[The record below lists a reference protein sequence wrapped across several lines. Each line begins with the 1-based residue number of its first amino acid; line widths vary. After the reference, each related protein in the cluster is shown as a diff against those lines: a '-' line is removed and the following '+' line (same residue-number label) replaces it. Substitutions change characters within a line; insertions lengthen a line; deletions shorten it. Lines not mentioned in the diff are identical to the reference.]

1 MHVSVLLNESIEN
14 LNIKEDGI
22 YVDCTLGFAGHSKEI
37 LKRIKKGKLFAFDQD
52 GEAINYSKK
61 ILDQISGNYEIIK
74 SNFAFIKSELNK
86 RGIEKVDGVLFD
98 LGVSSVQ
105 LDEAER
111 GFSFHKD
118 AKLDMRMD
126 TDQSF
131 SAYDVVND
139 YSKEELETIFFKY
152 GEEKY
157 SRSIASAIVRA
168 RENRKIETTLELTEI
183 IRESVPEK
191 YRRTHHPARKAFQ
204 AIRIEVNKE
213 LDVFTKALNDAIDML
228 NPGGRI
234 CVITFHSLEDRICK
248 NIFKE
253 KSEIDGRFKNVVCYQ
268 GDILFYQLSN
278 LPSQK
283 GELCNPNGDYLL
295 YGENVKSNKVV
306 YRYENYGKNEKAE
319 YRGSIAELETS
330 DFITGRLN
338 GSLWLKNIYM
348 DTLFVFNKEKCDF
361 SPEYIFDVGDN
372 PWDYKTFV
380 HLYYLD
386 KDYLNTYNS
395 KTLLQEFFLGEKHLI
410 YKMKKGKDE
419 AVGVYSILDNKN
431 LCFTDKYLN
440 DLDDIL
446 NVVDLKALLSSS
458 FCDGKYLYIPV
469 NSYMFFDEGNSSFP
483 LQLTEESNPI
493 ILKMKLK

>member
-157 SRSIASAIVRA
+157 SRSIASAIVRE

-191 YRRTHHPARKAFQ
+191 YRRTHHPARKVFQ

-253 KSEIDGRFKNVVCYQ
+253 KSEMDSIFRGLPDK
-268 GDILFYQLSN
+268 DIPL
-278 LPSQK
+278 
-283 GELCNPNGDYLL
+283 
-295 YGENVKSNKVV
+295 
-306 YRYENYGKNEKAE
+306 E
-319 YRGSIAELETS
+319 YRPKLKLIAKIKPSKKELVDNNTS
-330 DFITGRLN
+330 R
-338 GSLWLKNIYM
+338 S
-348 DTLFVFNKEKCDF
+348 
-361 SPEYIFDVGDN
+361 
-372 PWDYKTFV
+372 
-380 HLYYLD
+380 
-386 KDYLNTYNS
+386 
-395 KTLLQEFFLGEKHLI
+395 
-410 YKMKKGKDE
+410 
-419 AVGVYSILDNKN
+419 SILR
-431 LCFTDKYLN
+431 
-440 DLDDIL
+440 
-446 NVVDLKALLSSS
+446 VA
-458 FCDGKYLYIPV
+458 
-469 NSYMFFDEGNSSFP
+469 E
-483 LQLTEESNPI
+483 
-493 ILKMKLK
+493 KM

>member
-126 TDQSF
+126 TAQSF

-139 YSKEELETIFFKY
+139 YSKEELEKIFFNY

-157 SRSIASAIVRA
+157 SRSIASAIVRE
-168 RENRKIETTLELTEI
+168 RENKKIETTLELTEI

-191 YRRTHHPARKAFQ
+191 YRRTHHPARKVFQ

-248 NIFKE
+248 KIFKE
-253 KSEIDGRFKNVVCYQ
+253 KSEIDSVFK
-268 GDILFYQLSN
+268 GLPDKDIPL
-278 LPSQK
+278 
-283 GELCNPNGDYLL
+283 
-295 YGENVKSNKVV
+295 
-306 YRYENYGKNEKAE
+306 E
-319 YRGSIAELETS
+319 YRPELKL
-330 DFITGRLN
+330 ITKIKP
-338 GSLWLKNIYM
+338 SK
-348 DTLFVFNKEKCDF
+348 KELA
-361 SPEYIFDVGDN
+361 DN
-372 PWDYKTFV
+372 
-380 HLYYLD
+380 
-386 KDYLNTYNS
+386 NRS
-395 KTLLQEFFLGEKHLI
+395 RS
-410 YKMKKGKDE
+410 
-419 AVGVYSILDNKN
+419 SILR
-431 LCFTDKYLN
+431 
-440 DLDDIL
+440 
-446 NVVDLKALLSSS
+446 VA
-458 FCDGKYLYIPV
+458 
-469 NSYMFFDEGNSSFP
+469 E
-483 LQLTEESNPI
+483 
-493 ILKMKLK
+493 KM

>member
-22 YVDCTLGFAGHSKEI
+22 YIDCTLGFAGHSKEI

-86 RGIEKVDGVLFD
+86 RGIEKVDGILFD

-157 SRSIASAIVRA
+157 SRSIASAIVRE
-168 RENRKIETTLELTEI
+168 RENKKIETTLELTEI

-191 YRRTHHPARKAFQ
+191 YRRTHHPARKVFQ
-204 AIRIEVNKE
+204 AIRIEVNDE
-213 LDVFTKALNDAIDML
+213 LNVFEKSLKDSLDLLKI
-228 NPGGRI
+228 GGRI
-234 CVITFHSLEDRICK
+234 CVITFHSLEDRMCK
-248 NIFKE
+248 EIFNEVSKVDKE
-253 KSEIDGRFKNVVCYQ
+253 
-268 GDILFYQLSN
+268 L
-278 LPSQK
+278 
-283 GELCNPNGDYLL
+283 
-295 YGENVKSNKVV
+295 NK
-306 YRYENYGKNEKAE
+306 
-319 YRGSIAELETS
+319 L
-330 DFITGRLN
+330 
-338 GSLWLKNIYM
+338 
-348 DTLFVFNKEKCDF
+348 
-361 SPEYIFDVGDN
+361 
-372 PWDYKTFV
+372 
-380 HLYYLD
+380 
-386 KDYLNTYNS
+386 
-395 KTLLQEFFLGEKHLI
+395 
-410 YKMKKGKDE
+410 
-419 AVGVYSILDNKN
+419 
-431 LCFTDKYLN
+431 
-440 DLDDIL
+440 
-446 NVVDLKALLSSS
+446 
-458 FCDGKYLYIPV
+458 
-469 NSYMFFDEGNSSFP
+469 
-483 LQLTEESNPI
+483 PI
-493 ILKMKLK
+493 IPEEFQPKFKIVANISPTKEEIEKNKRARSARLRVIERVK